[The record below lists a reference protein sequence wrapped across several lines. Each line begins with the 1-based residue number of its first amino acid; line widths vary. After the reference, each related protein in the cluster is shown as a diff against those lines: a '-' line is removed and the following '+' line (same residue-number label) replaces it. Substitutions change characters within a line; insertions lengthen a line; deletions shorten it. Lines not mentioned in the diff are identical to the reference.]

1 MSDRRLLETITDSLA
16 ANYGIEGRLTRLPGE
31 NLNFLVTETDGTKHV
46 LKIVDEHM
54 PPAVVEMEHAVIEH
68 AVAAGFKP
76 HLPQIIENKYR
87 HLNTPITLRKNKSN
101 RLILMEFIDG
111 IEMSKMPD
119 ILDSLLLD
127 LGKTVAEFDVAM
139 EDFEHPAAQRSHRW
153 NLAEAERHEDKIE
166 FISDPAKRDLLNWSF
181 ALWRRARGR
190 LASVPWQ
197 FIHGD
202 AHDENILVRG
212 ERVSGL
218 IDFGDCCRNPTVCE
232 PAICMTYLMMRGDD
246 PLRVAATILEAYEAV
261 RPLSADEWELLYPLV
276 CIRLAVSVCVANKRK
291 TIDPHNPNWFGG
303 ERASWRLLDW
313 LRTLGPEAFASAL
326 RRC

>member
-54 PPAVVEMEHAVIEH
+54 PPAVVQMEHAVMEY

-76 HLPQIIENKYR
+76 HLPQIIENQYGN
-87 HLNTPITLRKNKSN
+87 LNTPIILRKNGSN
-101 RLILMEFIDG
+101 RILLIEFIDG
-111 IEMSKMPD
+111 TEMSELSN
-119 ILDSLLLD
+119 ISVRLLLD

-153 NLAEAERHEDKIE
+153 NLAEAEQHEDKIE

-232 PAICMTYLMMRGDD
+232 PAICITYLMMRSDD
-246 PLRVAATILEAYEAV
+246 PLRVAAIILEAYEAV
-261 RPLSADEWELLYPLV
+261 RPLAADEWELLYPLV
-276 CIRLAVSVCVANKRK
+276 CVRLAVSVCVANKRK

-303 ERASWRLLDW
+303 EGATWRLLDW

>member
-1 MSDRRLLETITDSLA
+1 MSDRKLLETITDSLA

-54 PPAVVEMEHAVIEH
+54 PPAVVQMEHAVMEY

-76 HLPQIIENKYR
+76 HLPQIIENQYGN
-87 HLNTPITLRKNKSN
+87 LNTPIILRKNGSN
-101 RLILMEFIDG
+101 RILLIEFIDG
-111 IEMSKMPD
+111 TEMSELSN
-119 ILDSLLLD
+119 ISVRLLLD

-153 NLAEAERHEDKIE
+153 NLAEAEQHEDKIE

-232 PAICMTYLMMRGDD
+232 PAICITYLMMRSDD
-246 PLRVAATILEAYEAV
+246 PLRVAAIILEAYEAV
-261 RPLSADEWELLYPLV
+261 RPLAADEWELLYPLV
-276 CIRLAVSVCVANKRK
+276 CVRLAVSVCVANKRK

-303 ERASWRLLDW
+303 EGATWRLLDW